1 MLGYLEV
8 ADMLKLCPHLRSRV
22 VYSAQPQK
30 SLATPANSKGL
41 VGLQSVPATLISTRI
56 LGMFISKSVRATA
69 KHYSHNSGVAK
80 FSDLESRPGDF
91 EHLLRRALGLVV
103 MSKDIGFLHS
113 SA

>member
-8 ADMLKLCPHLRSRV
+8 ADMLKLCPH
-22 VYSAQPQK
+22 AQPQK
-30 SLATPANSKGL
+30 SLATPANPKGL

-56 LGMFISKSVRATA
+56 LGMLKSVRATA

-80 FSDLESRPGDF
+80 TSDLGSRPGDF

-103 MSKDIGFLHS
+103 MSKDIAFLHS